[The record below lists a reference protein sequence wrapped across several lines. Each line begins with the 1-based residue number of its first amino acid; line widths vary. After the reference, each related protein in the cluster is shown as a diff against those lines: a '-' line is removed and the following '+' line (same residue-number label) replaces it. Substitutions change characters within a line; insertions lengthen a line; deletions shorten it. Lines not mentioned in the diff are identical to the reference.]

1 MPQIHYLLNVF
12 LVVLF
17 TNPTFG
23 VRDRGEFALLW
34 QGAIFYTMEGD
45 MKTNDGII
53 HYSSRADYMAKKP
66 SIPKLGKSSTGTKA
80 LEEAPSK
87 VDLSETAKEVA
98 QKAKELPS
106 KVEAKAK
113 ETVKAGKH
121 LLDGAAGAFKK
132 VLKTPGLSN
141 LMPDLGG
148 GMTEAKSAE
157 VKRPSLPKTLNQPA
171 VIFINGYSLSLFD
184 TETGLDMMAS
194 NIPRSKVFKWDQQDE
209 IIDRIKRTA
218 TSQPVILVGQG
229 MGSDTAVEVSSQ
241 LNTLEHGF
249 RKVDMLI
256 TMDSIG
262 FNNDII
268 PQNVA
273 KNFNVISDNDLFF
286 NDGPNIAR
294 NTKMTEVINELRP
307 EDGADLSESSEVQ
320 FMVFDRLNST
330 LGDAVRSRNAD
341 QVRLKSLV
349 DKILPS

>member
-1 MPQIHYLLNVF
+1 
-12 LVVLF
+12 
-17 TNPTFG
+17 
-23 VRDRGEFALLW
+23 
-34 QGAIFYTMEGD
+34 

-53 HYSSRADYMAKKP
+53 HYSSRADYLARKP
-66 SIPKLGKSSTGTKA
+66 SNAVLNAGEKGAKL
-80 LEEAPSK
+80 LDQAPSK
-87 VDLSETAKEVA
+87 VDLSDTAKEVA
-98 QKAKELPS
+98 QKAVQLPK

-121 LLDGAAGAFKK
+121 LLDGAAGVFKK
-132 VLKTPGLSN
+132 ALKTPGLSN

-148 GMTEAKSAE
+148 GLKETKSSE
-157 VKRPSLPKTLNQPA
+157 VKKLNIPKTLNQPA
-171 VIFINGYSLSLFD
+171 VIFINGYDLSLFD

-194 NIPRSKVFKWDQQDE
+194 NIPRSKVFNWDQQDE

-218 TSQPVILVGQG
+218 NEQPVILVGQG

-268 PQNVA
+268 TQNVV

-294 NTKMTEVINELRP
+294 NTKATEVINELRP
-307 EDGADLSESSEVQ
+307 EDGSDLSESSEVQ
-320 FMVFDRLNST
+320 FMVFDKLNGA
-330 LGDAVRSRNAD
+330 LGDAVRKRNAESA
-341 QVRLKSLV
+341 RLKSLV